1 MDIENPS
8 NSSSIGL
15 GVAGLKNLGNT
26 CYMNAVLQCIS
37 HCAPIAHFF
46 LSGQADS
53 EMNKYQITRKEQVY
67 SVFKKF
73 VKEIWESKGAVAP
86 VEFKKIQGKIDE
98 RWVGFDQQDAEEYYT
113 FLINCLHEDLSR
125 VLERYRKVDVD
136 EKLEPNLKA
145 DFSWDQTK
153 KESDSY
159 VSDLFRG
166 QFQDHLICPTCKHE
180 SYKFD
185 PTLSI
190 QLPLS
195 TNTNKSISITF
206 IPSVGF
212 SPIKFFVIM
221 KKDSTIFQ
229 LKQMIVSQID
239 QLQKKEELESGVP
252 LTKIWNPQQLLIAEL
267 IEESSNFSKIFLDN
281 NATIN
286 NIQPFDDI
294 FAYYIERI
302 QIPEVEDNN
311 LSSLQYS
318 TVEVYQRGKYEAFES
333 TNKENYFTKYELVS
347 YPFFIYV
354 PTVISYPDLHKLLEA
369 RIKDLIQSTNPNNK
383 EILKQ
388 FDIYI
393 VEKKP
398 NAQHTEIPRGRRLFE
413 FDTSVT
419 CQVNL
424 TNCVVFIEWSAL
436 GVKDNS
442 LQRIMSK
449 ISSENFGGS
458 GKVPNLTDCLSDYVA
473 QEILSQNDTWY
484 CPSCKVHQ
492 MAGKTMEIYRLPD
505 IFVVQLKRFTKHKI
519 GIKLDIMVDYP
530 VEGLDMSPFVK
541 IDPEDKI
548 YDLFGVVCHVGMI
561 ACAGHYT
568 AFCLNPVDMKWYY
581 YDDNNVKEVKKEQVV
596 TRNAYILFYKKRSV
610 KNELATFDFS
620 SLKK

>member
-1 MDIENPS
+1 MKNQDPQ
-8 NSSSIGL
+8 NSSVGL
-15 GVAGLKNLGNT
+15 GVAGLRNLGNT

-37 HCAPIAHFF
+37 HCPPIVHFF
-46 LSGQADS
+46 LSGQADGEIS
-53 EMNKYQITRKEQVY
+53 KFQITRKEQVY
-67 SVFKKF
+67 TVFKNF
-73 VKEIWESKGAVAP
+73 LKELWESKTQVAP
-86 VEFKKIQGKIDE
+86 IDFKKIQGKIDE

-125 VLERYRKVDVD
+125 VIEKYRRLDVD

-159 VSDLFRG
+159 ISDLFRG

-206 IPSVGF
+206 IPSIGY
-212 SPIKFFVIM
+212 SPIKFFVTM
-221 KKDSTIFQ
+221 KRDSTIFQ
-229 LKQMIVSQID
+229 LKQMIVSQIE
-239 QLQKKEELESGVP
+239 QLQKKEELDTGVP
-252 LTKIWNPQQLLIAEL
+252 LPKIWNPQQMIITEL
-267 IEESSNFSKIFLDN
+267 VEESSNFSKIFLDN

-294 FAYYIERI
+294 FAYYIERT
-302 QIPEVEDNN
+302 QIPEIDHFN
-311 LSSLQYS
+311 LSSIEYS
-318 TVEVYQRGKYEAFES
+318 TVEVYQRGQYEAFDPL
-333 TNKENYFTKYELVS
+333 NKEKYSTKFELVC

-354 PTVISYPDLHKLLEA
+354 PTIISYPDLHKFLEA
-369 RIKDLIQSTNPNNK
+369 RIKDLVQSTNPNNK

-388 FDIYI
+388 FDIYV
-393 VEKKP
+393 VERSSIK
-398 NAQHTEIPRGRRLFE
+398 NQAQIPRGRRLFE
-413 FDTSVT
+413 FDSSVT
-419 CQVNL
+419 CQINL
-424 TNCVVFIEWSAL
+424 SNSLVFIEWSAL
-436 GVKDNS
+436 GIKDNS
-442 LQRIMSK
+442 FQRIMNK
-449 ISSENFGGS
+449 ISTETFGGS
-458 GKVPNLTDCLSDYVA
+458 GKIPNLTDCLADYVA

-484 CPSCKVHQ
+484 CPTCKVHQ

-581 YDDNNVKEVKKEQVV
+581 YDDSNVREVKKEQVV
-596 TRNAYILFYKKRSV
+596 TRNAYILFYKKRSL
-610 KNELATFDFS
+610 KNELAAFDFGS
-620 SLKK
+620 VKK